1 LGAEV
6 AVVVVVV
13 VVVVAAV
20 AAVAAVVEVVL
31 EVAVAAEA
39 EEVESAAVLDFDL
52 QQQTVFATG
61 SSSEPGAAAAVLEA
75 GHSEEH
81 SDAKPGT
88 RRAALPCAGP

>member
-61 SSSEPGAAAAVLEA
+61 SSSELGAAAAVL
-75 GHSEEH
+75 EH